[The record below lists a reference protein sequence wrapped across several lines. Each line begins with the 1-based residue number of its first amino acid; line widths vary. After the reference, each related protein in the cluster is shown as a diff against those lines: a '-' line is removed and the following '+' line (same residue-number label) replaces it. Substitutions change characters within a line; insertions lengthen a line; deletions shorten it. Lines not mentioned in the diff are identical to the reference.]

1 MEVCVQGQWRM
12 ALDRERCDVV
22 GPPPVPGWRG
32 PLQEVDLHDKRAS
45 FGGLAMTVRYKKPG
59 FVRDVCW
66 TNFLLFSSR
75 HPLAPTPQKA
85 RELDAR

>member
-12 ALDRERCDVV
+12 ALDRGVAMWWD
-22 GPPPVPGWRG
+22 PPPVPGWRG